1 MSKAVPL
8 PERLYRKAAEA
19 ARKERVSVEK
29 FVTSALS
36 EQLAAREYLQKRAAR
51 ASRERFLAALDQVP
65 DVEPAGADKP

>member
-1 MSKAVPL
+1 MRKAVPL

-19 ARKERVSVEK
+19 ARKERGSVEE

-51 ASRERFLAALDQVP
+51 ASREGFLAALDQVP
-65 DVEPAGADKP
+65 DVAPAEPDKL